1 MSTTFLKKIFL
12 NHPYFLIKDIESE
25 LKRRYSLTLK
35 KIKWFKFVLSRNMK
49 ITMYSNQTV
58 KFIESSY
65 AILTSM
71 ILQNSTETLVDP
83 EASTVY
89 RQ

>member
-1 MSTTFLKKIFL
+1 
-12 NHPYFLIKDIESE
+12 
-25 LKRRYSLTLK
+25 
-35 KIKWFKFVLSRNMK
+35 MK

-58 KFIESSY
+58 KFIESYSSY
-65 AILTSM
+65 AIQTSK